1 MIIRRLR
8 YYSEIESL
16 RNLISQ
22 RMFAFV
28 PVSKKT
34 LTNLNLNIPEGKKIS
49 PEGYSAIQSHLG
61 NIQGIHKG
69 KAGNYLINGE
79 VPTAEHWKGFEMKDN
94 YLMDNPATNK
104 GNKTVVVK
112 NDQQGD
118 VKTPPTTPDSKNPQ
132 NGQQTVVQNQQTQQ
146 VQQPDTNN
154 NSQPP
159 ATGGSGAAST
169 PAATSQPE
177 PEYYKSWNDVYNKHG
192 NMNARGYRKLSET
205 FKNKYGERVET
216 NGRKG
221 YLKGDIF
228 TDEEKAIQDFHKSK
242 EGQEFFGNSNNFSN
256 RGSVKYDSASGRYVE
271 GGAQPATTQ
280 QTTNTSTP
288 ATNETSS
295 GGSTNTSTGETAT
308 KEGEQKPGWWGRRS
322 GVTKGLIVGGAGL
335 AAVPLLANYNL
346 STGADD
352 GTKYTEG
359 HGGF

>member
-16 RNLISQ
+16 RNFIGQ
-22 RMFAFV
+22 RMFGRVPV
-28 PVSKKT
+28 PVSGKT
-34 LTNLNLNIPEGKKIS
+34 LVNLNIPAGKKIS
-49 PEGYSAIQSHLG
+49 PEGYSAIQNHLG
-61 NIQGIHKG
+61 TIQGVHRG
-69 KAGNYLINGE
+69 RGGNYYIDG
-79 VPTAEHWKGFEMKDN
+79 VAPTAEHWKGFKMEDN
-94 YLMDNPATNK
+94 YLMDAPTPATNK
-104 GNKTVVVK
+104 GKK
-112 NDQQGD
+112 NVAVQNNNGGNEN
-118 VKTPPTTPDSKNPQ
+118 TPPTTPDPKNPQ
-132 NGQQTVVQNQQTQQ
+132 DNQQTQQ
-146 VQQPDTNN
+146 VVQQQTDTN

-169 PAATSQPE
+169 PAVTSQQPE

-192 NMNARGYRKLSET
+192 NMSAKGYRKLSET
-205 FKNKYGERVET
+205 FKNKYGERQEI

-221 YLKGDIF
+221 YFKDNTFI
-228 TDEEKAIQDFHKSK
+228 DEEKAIQDFHKSK
-242 EGQEFFGNSNNFSN
+242 EGQEFFGNNNNFSN
-256 RGSVKYDSASGRYVE
+256 RGSVKYDSSSGRYVE
-271 GGAQPATTQ
+271 GGVQPATTTQ
-280 QTTNTSTP
+280 QTTNTP
-288 ATNETSS
+288 ATTNESS
-295 GGSTNTSTGETAT
+295 NGGTSTGETAT

>member
-16 RNLISQ
+16 RNFISQ
-22 RMFAFV
+22 RMFGFV

-34 LTNLNLNIPEGKKIS
+34 LTNLNIPAGKKIS
-49 PEGYSAIQSHLG
+49 PEGYTAIQSHLG

-69 KAGNYLINGE
+69 KGGNYDIGGA
-79 VPTAEHWKGFEMKDN
+79 VPTTEHWKGFEMKDN
-94 YLMDNPATNK
+94 YLMDAPATTSGK
-104 GNKTVVVK
+104 GKKSVVVQ
-112 NDQQGD
+112 NNNGN
-118 VKTPPTTPDSKNPQ
+118 TPPTTPDPKNPQ
-132 NGQQTVVQNQQTQQ
+132 GGQQTVVQNQQTQQ

-159 ATGGSGAAST
+159 ATSGSGAAST
-169 PAATSQPE
+169 PATTQQPE

-192 NMNARGYRKLSET
+192 NMSAKGYRKLSET
-205 FKNKYGERVET
+205 FKNKYGERQEI

-221 YLKGDIF
+221 YFKDNTF

-280 QTTNTSTP
+280 TNTSTP
-288 ATNETSS
+288 ATNATAESSS
-295 GGSTNTSTGETAT
+295 GGSTGETAT

>member
-16 RNLISQ
+16 RNFIGQ
-22 RMFAFV
+22 RMFGFV

-34 LTNLNLNIPEGKKIS
+34 LTNLNIPAGKKIS
-49 PEGYSAIQSHLG
+49 PEGYAAIQNHLG
-61 NIQGIHKG
+61 NIKGMHKG
-69 KAGNYLINGE
+69 KAGNYDIDGA
-79 VPTAEHWKGFEMKDN
+79 VPTAEHWKGFDMKDN
-94 YLMDNPATNK
+94 YLMDAPATNK
-104 GNKTVVVK
+104 GKKNVAVQNNKGG
-112 NDQQGD
+112 NEN
-118 VKTPPTTPDSKNPQ
+118 TPPTTPDPKNSQ
-132 NGQQTVVQNQQTQQ
+132 DNQQTQQ
-146 VQQPDTNN
+146 VVQQQTDPK

-159 ATGGSGAAST
+159 ATGGSGATST
-169 PAATSQPE
+169 PVATSQQPE

-192 NMNARGYRKLSET
+192 NMSAKGYRKLSET
-205 FKNKYGERVET
+205 FKNKYGERQEI

-221 YLKGDIF
+221 YFKDNTFI
-228 TDEEKAIQDFHKSK
+228 DEEKAIQDFHKSK

-256 RGSVKYDSASGRYVE
+256 RGSVKYDSSSGRYVE

-288 ATNETSS
+288 ATNGTAESS
-295 GGSTNTSTGETAT
+295 NGGSTGETAT